1 VTSVDVAAVW
11 CVCAAGVAAGC
22 VWLIRGRLALEQLD
36 VWSGA
41 AAAVGGGGGGGGGAW
56 CVVEVT
62 GLV

>member
-1 VTSVDVAAVW
+1 
-11 CVCAAGVAAGC
+11 
-22 VWLIRGRLALEQLD
+22 LALEQLD